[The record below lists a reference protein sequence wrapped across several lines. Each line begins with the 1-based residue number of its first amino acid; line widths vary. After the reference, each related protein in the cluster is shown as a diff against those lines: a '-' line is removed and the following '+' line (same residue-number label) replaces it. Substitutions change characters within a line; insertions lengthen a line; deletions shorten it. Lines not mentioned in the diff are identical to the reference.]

1 MDISEIRRANLNSLI
16 REAGSRQLFIEKTGK
31 SDAQIS
37 QLLSDGKNSR
47 NVGNRLARE
56 FEELMG
62 KEKGWMDTFHPLTF
76 VLHKRASEVR
86 EQTGNYGLSDEEAL
100 EIADEQEREKYEP
113 PFNPDDYPIEPE
125 HRATK
130 QKVVSIRPEAEM
142 AGPLDAWDSTT
153 PLSPDEVELPLFR
166 EVELAAG
173 SGATQVI
180 ENHGA
185 KLRFARSTLQR
196 AGVLPEHAACAFVR
210 GNSMEPMMPDG
221 ACIGVNTADTEVR
234 DGKIYAIDHGGMLRV
249 KILHRRPGGGV
260 KIVSL
265 NSEEHPPEEYDAQY
279 VKENIRVKGRV
290 FWYSGLL

>member
-62 KEKGWMDTFHPLTF
+62 KEKGGWMDTFHPLTF

-86 EQTGNYGLSDEEAL
+86 EQTGNYDLSDEEAL

-125 HRATK
+125 NRATK
-130 QKVVSIRPEAEM
+130 QKVVSIRPEARWP
-142 AGPLDAWDSTT
+142 G
-153 PLSPDEVELPLFR
+153 
-166 EVELAAG
+166 
-173 SGATQVI
+173 
-180 ENHGA
+180 
-185 KLRFARSTLQR
+185 RSM
-196 AGVLPEHAACAFVR
+196 R
-210 GNSMEPMMPDG
+210 G
-221 ACIGVNTADTEVR
+221 TA
-234 DGKIYAIDHGGMLRV
+234 
-249 KILHRRPGGGV
+249 LHR
-260 KIVSL
+260 
-265 NSEEHPPEEYDAQY
+265 
-279 VKENIRVKGRV
+279 
-290 FWYSGLL
+290 